1 VPVTSVVEVN
11 SQRMAPVLRAGRALL
26 MVVLKGFDGR
36 EPVGAWAK
44 RDYNSSQYRDIL
56 YQWSV
61 DMRRALDYVDS
72 RPDIDTRKIAFWNDS
87 TYDSGAIFAALE
99 DRYASVIFMGAGSAR
114 MFEHVSADANPL
126 HFLPHIRQAK
136 LVLHGLYDDGHPP
149 ASAEPLFR
157 LMREPKKRLTFAAG
171 HIAPPLIIIPP
182 VHAFLDETLGPVK
195 RK

>member
-1 VPVTSVVEVN
+1 FDGHGGERAKAFLYLPKNAQPPYQLVHYMGGDAWFLGVPVTSVVEVN

-87 TYDSGAIFAALE
+87 TYDSGAIF
-99 DRYASVIFMGAGSAR
+99 
-114 MFEHVSADANPL
+114 
-126 HFLPHIRQAK
+126 
-136 LVLHGLYDDGHPP
+136 
-149 ASAEPLFR
+149 
-157 LMREPKKRLTFAAG
+157 
-171 HIAPPLIIIPP
+171 
-182 VHAFLDETLGPVK
+182 
-195 RK
+195 